1 MEGMEHVADKPDAE
15 TELPDLR
22 LVEEQHRRAES
33 LAEKEKGN
41 EFYKSGQLDRAIEAY
56 SKGLKFQPNDPL
68 LLSNRAQAYL
78 KLQKYTECDADC
90 SLSLKYDPFYVKS
103 YLRRSSARSA
113 LGRHAEALDDL
124 KQALDIEPTNQE
136 AKKALE
142 RLQDLLSK
150 KDVGHDQKS
159 DEYKK
164 VPGHM
169 TQETLDL
176 KQQYS
181 VYGKHE
187 CLMLEGTEGDLH
199 LHYKNC
205 TKNPGHT
212 QFIPIRAFTL
222 QHLPDE
228 FRDEDLFQLIKA
240 TADLT
245 VRISVN
251 MVSPNRPEFRPKS
264 TDPYPFY
271 NKGGD
276 TTPRAGTGE
285 LNLFKY
291 VDGIGYDLQG
301 QSQGGLG
308 DAYEAPYKTCRCENC
323 LKSGAPSRSWWE
335 MIVSTAAHVVYDQL
349 EAEHTSCRLFF
360 DERKSPEVL
369 LTSLTMDTVIV
380 ESDWS
385 ELKYV
390 TCDKIGNQL
399 FARLQEWDSLWK
411 KVDAKYMNRPEV
423 KLSFIISHPH
433 GCPKQVTIGQWI
445 DNVTINAF
453 DENMDIIKLTYSTN
467 TCPGSSGA
475 RVHCIGLR
483 TIANIHNGSADAD
496 KNYSVGVYLKNDK
509 IMS

>member
-1 MEGMEHVADKPDAE
+1 MRHEKPEVKCFFAEGMEHVVNKPDAE

-68 LLSNRAQAYL
+68 LLSNRAQSYL

-90 SLSLKYDPFYVKS
+90 SLSLQYDPSYVKS

-113 LGRHAEALDDL
+113 LGRHAEAVDDL
-124 KQALDIEPTNQE
+124 KQALEIEPTNQE

-142 RLQDLLSK
+142 RLQALQSK

-205 TKNPGHT
+205 TKNPGHS

-251 MVSPNRPEFRPKS
+251 MGRLSCIAINRPLRSLSCIAINGP
-264 TDPYPFY
+264 
-271 NKGGD
+271 
-276 TTPRAGTGE
+276 
-285 LNLFKY
+285 
-291 VDGIGYDLQG
+291 
-301 QSQGGLG
+301 
-308 DAYEAPYKTCRCENC
+308 
-323 LKSGAPSRSWWE
+323 LKS
-335 MIVSTAAHVVYDQL
+335 L
-349 EAEHTSCRLFF
+349 SC
-360 DERKSPEVL
+360 
-369 LTSLTMDTVIV
+369 IA
-380 ESDWS
+380 
-385 ELKYV
+385 
-390 TCDKIGNQL
+390 I
-399 FARLQEWDSLWK
+399 
-411 KVDAKYMNRPEV
+411 NRPL
-423 KLSFIISHPH
+423 KSLSCIA
-433 GCPKQVTIGQWI
+433 
-445 DNVTINAF
+445 INRP
-453 DENMDIIKLTYSTN
+453 IRSLS
-467 TCPGSSGA
+467 
-475 RVHCIGLR
+475 CIAINGPLKSLSC
-483 TIANIHNGSADAD
+483 IAINRPLKSLSCIAINIPIRSLSCIAINGP
-496 KNYSVGVYLKNDK
+496 LKSLSCIAINH
-509 IMS
+509 